1 MVDNYI
7 ITLCTIC
14 TVMVQSPSSSIPTP
28 LPIQKNAQAMRIV
41 KEIQVK
47 LGNLQ
52 MQAHAG
58 TTQAL
63 YSLQALY
70 KSVSKSVSSSLQY
83 GKEMP
88 F

>member
-1 MVDNYI
+1 
-7 ITLCTIC
+7 
-14 TVMVQSPSSSIPTP
+14 
-28 LPIQKNAQAMRIV
+28 
-41 KEIQVK
+41 
-47 LGNLQ
+47 

-88 F
+88 FEKLNSCSEKDPLSHLSTEKNIRASKQYGDDLHVGVEKQ